1 MNRRDL
7 IKLAAAAGMA
17 GAGVVYPGA
26 RSFAAIPA
34 YDLNVERTRI
44 TIDGRTA
51 PALAI
56 GGSVPGPVL
65 RWKEGEE
72 VVVRVINRT
81 DEPTSIHWHGLLLVG
96 VMDGA
101 PGFNAFV
108 AIQPGETYT
117 YRFQLRQSGTYWYHS
132 HSAGQEQSGMYGAI
146 VIEPARV
153 DAVKAD
159 RDYVV
164 LLSDHTAEDPA
175 EILRKL
181 KSNPEAYVT
190 RQRTVGDF
198 FNDVGRDGLGATVS
212 DRLMWGKM
220 RMSPTD
226 LADVTGY
233 QFLMNGMGPRD
244 NWTGIFKGGERVRL
258 RIINGSSMT
267 FFDVRIPGLK
277 MTVVAADGQNV
288 VPVLVNEFRFGVGET
303 YDVIVSPQSD
313 RAYTIMAEPIDRSG
327 FVRGTLA
334 PRAGME
340 AAIPPQ
346 RARAL
351 LSMGDMGTMEGMDH
365 GSMAGMD
372 HNSMGGSSGSMA
384 GMDHSKMPGMGG
396 AKPDAMAGMDHSK
409 MPGMGGT
416 KPDAMAGMDHSKMPG
431 MGGTKPDAMAGM
443 DHSSMPGMGSMT
455 SQPGGSAAAPVGWSQ
470 TGTLPGEKALAYED
484 LKSLVPRA
492 DDRPPVQEVVVNLNG
507 VMNRYNW
514 TLNGK
519 RFDQATPIRVAQG
532 DRVRIRYVNDN
543 MMAHPM
549 HLHGMFVE
557 LENGQ
562 TTRRPLKH
570 VTIVKPGAELSVI
583 LTASEVGEWPFHCH
597 LLYHMNAGMMT
608 RFVVEPR
615 RLAAAQ

>member
-7 IKLAAAAGMA
+7 LKLAAAAGMA
-17 GAGVVYPGA
+17 GAGIAYPGA
-26 RSFAAIPA
+26 RSFAAGPA
-34 YDLNVERTRI
+34 YDLAVERTRI
-44 TIDGRTA
+44 TVDGRTT

-81 DEPTSIHWHGLLLVG
+81 DEPTSIHWHGLLLAG

-108 AIQPGETYT
+108 AIQPGETTT

-146 VIEPARV
+146 VIEPAR
-153 DAVKAD
+153 AEPVKAD

-164 LLSDHTAEDPA
+164 LLSDHTAEDPG

-198 FNDVGRDGLGATVS
+198 FNDVGRNGLGATVS
-212 DRLMWGKM
+212 DRLMWGQM

-233 QFLMNGMGPRD
+233 QFLMNGMGSQD
-244 NWTGIFKGGERVRL
+244 NWTGVFKGGERVRL
-258 RIINGSSMT
+258 RIVNGSSMT

-288 VPVLVNEFRFGVGET
+288 VPVPVDEFRFGVGET
-303 YDVIVSPQSD
+303 YDVIVSPKGD

-334 PRAGME
+334 PRPGME
-340 AAIPPQ
+340 AAIPPL

-351 LSMGDMGTMEGMDH
+351 LSMGDMGSMGGMAGMDH

-372 HNSMGGSSGSMA
+372 HSSMSGSSG
-384 GMDHSKMPGMGG
+384 
-396 AKPDAMAGMDHSK
+396 AMAGMDHSK
-409 MPGMGGT
+409 M
-416 KPDAMAGMDHSKMPG
+416 SG

-443 DHSSMPGMGSMT
+443 DHSSMPGMAGMGSMV
-455 SQPGGSAAAPVGWSQ
+455 SQPGGSAAAPIGWSAA
-470 TGTLPGEKALAYED
+470 GTLPGEKALAYED

-519 RFDQATPIRVAQG
+519 RFDQATPIRVVQG
-532 DRVRIRYVNDN
+532 ERVRIRYVNDN

-562 TTRRPLKH
+562 TTRKPLKH
-570 VTIVKPGAELSVI
+570 VTIVKPGTEVSVI
-583 LTASEVGEWPFHCH
+583 LTATEVGEWPFHCH

-615 RLAAAQ
+615 RLASSR

>member
-1 MNRRDL
+1 M
-7 IKLAAAAGMA
+7 
-17 GAGVVYPGA
+17 
-26 RSFAAIPA
+26 
-34 YDLNVERTRI
+34 
-44 TIDGRTA
+44 
-51 PALAI
+51 
-56 GGSVPGPVL
+56 PGPVL

-72 VVVRVINRT
+72 VVVRVTNRT
-81 DEPTSIHWHGLLLVG
+81 DEPTSIHWHGLLLTG
-96 VMDGA
+96 TMDGS
-101 PGFNAFV
+101 PGFNQFAAV
-108 AIQPGETYT
+108 QPGGTTT
-117 YRFQLRQSGTYWYHS
+117 YRFLLRQSGTYWYHS

-146 VIEPARV
+146 VIEPARA

-164 LLSDHTAEDPA
+164 LLSDHTAEDPG

-190 RQRTVGDF
+190 RQRTIGDF
-198 FNDVGRDGLGATVS
+198 FNDVGRNGLGATVS
-212 DRLMWGKM
+212 DRLMWGDM

-233 QFLMNGMGPRD
+233 QFLMNGMGSRD
-244 NWTGIFKGGERVRL
+244 NWTGIFRDGERVRL
-258 RIINGSSMT
+258 RIVNASSMT

-277 MTVVAADGQNV
+277 MTVIAADGQNV
-288 VPVLVNEFRFGVGET
+288 VPVPVNEFRFGVGET
-303 YDVIVSPQSD
+303 YDVIVSPRGD

-327 FVRGTLA
+327 FVLGTLA
-334 PRAGME
+334 PRAGMQ
-340 AAIPPQ
+340 AHVPPP

-351 LSMGDMGTMEGMDH
+351 LSMGDMGSMG
-365 GSMAGMD
+365 GMAGMD
-372 HNSMGGSSGSMA
+372 HGAMP
-384 GMDHSKMPGMGG
+384 GMDHGAMPGMDHG
-396 AKPDAMAGMDHSK
+396 A
-409 MPGMGGT
+409 MPGMNH
-416 KPDAMAGMDHSKMPG
+416 A
-431 MGGTKPDAMAGM
+431 
-443 DHSSMPGMGSMT
+443 GMGSMT
-455 SQPGGSAAAPVGWSQ
+455 SQPGGSAAAPVGWSEA
-470 TGTLPGEKALAYED
+470 GTLPGEKALSYED
-484 LKSLVPRA
+484 LKSLVPRG
-492 DDRPPVQEVVVNLNG
+492 DDRPPAQELVVNLNG

-519 RFDQATPIRVAQG
+519 RFDQATPIRVTQG
-532 DRVRIRYVNDN
+532 ERVRIRYVNDN

-615 RLAAAQ
+615 RLADAK